1 MDFNEPNVQTT
12 PPVIPLRTD
21 RGLTKFFFLSLI
33 TLGIY
38 GIVVMSHISTEINDI
53 ATKHDGKQTMHF
65 CLIYFIFGWLTFGIA
80 TLVWYHRLSNR
91 IGMELVRRRLPYS
104 FSSGTFWGW
113 GFFGSLLFGL
123 GPLVYTHKLM
133 HAMNHLAAD
142 YNRVG

>member
-1 MDFNEPNVQTT
+1 MDFNEANVQT
-12 PPVIPLRTD
+12 
-21 RGLTKFFFLSLI
+21 
-33 TLGIY
+33 
-38 GIVVMSHISTEINDI
+38 MN
-53 ATKHDGKQTMHF
+53 F